1 VPLTFQGIFD
11 KKLLIFW
18 SQFSKLNAKIGKI
31 TKKMAT
37 IRFIR
42 EDLEVQC
49 NPGENLRELVIKENL
64 QLYGLKGILGN
75 CGGAG
80 QCSTCFISVEGGNK
94 NSLSPLTSVE
104 EAKLKNRPENWR
116 LACQTLV
123 KSSSVILTKPQ
134 SPPSNIEELKK
145 ISENK
150 KLPR

>member
-1 VPLTFQGIFD
+1 
-11 KKLLIFW
+11 
-18 SQFSKLNAKIGKI
+18 
-31 TKKMAT
+31 MAT

-49 NPGENLRELVIKENL
+49 KPGENLRELVMKENL

-80 QCSTCFISVEGGNK
+80 QCSTCFISVEGGSK

-104 EAKLKNRPENWR
+104 EEKLKNRPENWR

-123 KSSSVILTKPQ
+123 KIICSHFNKTTIPSLKFGRTKKNLVILDAIKASVPKFL
-134 SPPSNIEELKK
+134 NFLGAELN
-145 ISENK
+145 NK
-150 KLPR
+150 

>member
-1 VPLTFQGIFD
+1 
-11 KKLLIFW
+11 
-18 SQFSKLNAKIGKI
+18 
-31 TKKMAT
+31 MAT

-49 NPGENLRELVIKENL
+49 KPGENLRELVMKENL

-80 QCSTCFISVEGGNK
+80 QCSTCFISVEGGST

-104 EAKLKNRPENWR
+104 EEKLKNRPDNCR
-116 LACQTLV
+116 LACQTV
-123 KSSSVILTKPQ
+123 IKSSAEILTKAQ
-134 SPPSNIEELKK
+134 SPPSNLDELKK
-145 ISENK
+145 ISEYK